1 VGALRRHVNGGRESP
16 FYLAPANIWLRPRKM
31 PLGTHAERLWKYSLY
46 AANTDH
52 ALWYVLGQPS
62 SLLFGDRTVVR
73 PGVVA
78 VPAGPSTFR
87 VNSDVNSLH

>member
-1 VGALRRHVNGGRESP
+1 
-16 FYLAPANIWLRPRKM
+16 
-31 PLGTHAERLWKYSLY
+31 
-46 AANTDH
+46 
-52 ALWYVLGQPS
+52 
-62 SLLFGDRTVVR
+62 VVR